1 MSDIPDG
8 LNRAYHTILF
18 LGHRSFCP
26 KALHV
31 FRSTSRNLDDAAD
44 TLLVSLLKRL
54 KLADRKFVPGPEF
67 KELQR
72 DVALLEADKAR
83 YRCYSPKSH
92 GLMFSWVN
100 GQGSALK
107 LHNELKGEISQ
118 INAECE
124 DKVQRMLHDK
134 TPKFSLQNNESR
146 LSATVA
152 QLERD
157 MAKFVPR
164 IRFLGHMEDGLEL
177 AFKLVL
183 FLGRQSYTDMGA
195 TPQYD
200 PRYRVDFDK
209 LADQLL
215 LELACRIKEGN
226 GAFTPEEEV
235 QMLAGEIDHLVQLG
249 IKSYFPLSF
258 KLLASWVPSFAKAY
272 AKESHDQLKAK
283 IDKAHS
289 AMAKR
294 LAQYKYDK
302 KRPTSDWLSSAME
315 EFIHEIADLSQK
327 PESLILAI
335 DLLVYLI
342 EHSYTKLEDWQQIL
356 DPAKGLTADKY
367 LDLEDITLVDTNFGP
382 RPSDGP
388 ADKLLVKLISR
399 AKRGKIETLLLKNY
413 VNALS
418 HSSKYLEKFGITTPF
433 KASCLK
439 LAALLSPE
447 GR

>member
-1 MSDIPDG
+1 
-8 LNRAYHTILF
+8 
-18 LGHRSFCP
+18 
-26 KALHV
+26 
-31 FRSTSRNLDDAAD
+31 LDDAAG

-54 KLADRKFVPGPEF
+54 KLADRKFVPGLEF

-83 YRCYSPKSH
+83 YRYYFPKSH
-92 GLMFSWVN
+92 GLMYSWVS
-100 GQGSALK
+100 GQGSAYK
-107 LHNELKGEISQ
+107 LHNELKGKISQ

-124 DKVQRMLHDK
+124 DKVLRILHGK
-134 TPKFSLQNNESR
+134 PPTFSLQNNESR

-157 MAKFVPR
+157 MVKFIPR

-177 AFKLVL
+177 AFKLIL

-200 PRYRVDFDK
+200 SRYRVDFDK
-209 LADQLL
+209 SADRLL
-215 LELACRIKEGN
+215 LELASRIKEGN
-226 GAFTPEEEV
+226 EAFAPVEEV
-235 QMLAGEIDHLVQLG
+235 QMLAGEIDHLAQLG
-249 IKSYFPLSF
+249 IKSYFPISF
-258 KLLASWVPSFAKAY
+258 KLLASWVPSFAEAY

-283 IDKAHS
+283 INKTHAVV
-289 AMAKR
+289 AKR

-302 KRPTSDWLSSAME
+302 KRPTSDWLSNAME
-315 EFIHEIADLSQK
+315 EFIPEIADLSQK
-327 PESLILAI
+327 PDSLILAI
-335 DLLVYLI
+335 DLLVYLV
-342 EHSYTKLEDWQQIL
+342 EHSYTPLEDWQRIL
-356 DPAKGLTADKY
+356 DPTKGLTADKY
-367 LDLEDITLVDTNFGP
+367 LELEDKTIVGTNFGP

-399 AKRGKIETLLLKNY
+399 AKRVKVETLLLENY
-413 VNALS
+413 INALS